1 MAPSQRDRMRL
12 IHFTLLCYNL
22 RRRSCLSRIKTSG
35 PQRRAE
41 RQHQETRNDEAHS
54 GLPISCTACGEIH
67 PNKKRLQTLTD
78 THVLLMIWKRSPFLN
93 ERSSDVLAS

>member
-35 PQRRAE
+35 PQRRAD

-54 GLPISCTACGEIH
+54 GLPNRGTADRHSRIVDDLEAVSFLKREI
-67 PNKKRLQTLTD
+67 
-78 THVLLMIWKRSPFLN
+78 I
-93 ERSSDVLAS
+93 